1 MSPWCAN
8 ARFPASSLK
17 ANKRGHAQ
25 RAHAHLHHN
34 CRFTRGFD
42 NNNQPILQLA
52 TRHGCDRRRRQQHL
66 MDIEIGGILFAV
78 GASSVICKRLCQTNV
93 FNFFNCQH
101 FLHNICIR
109 FMFHM
114 LFKYFKVFCICSNVL
129 VRMAGW
135 MQLGMRPRTGTGYE
149 RYKTFC

>member
-1 MSPWCAN
+1 MVGMADTEVSGDRIWSTITISKHTCCHMVGVADPQVVSFNATGRGQPQLIPSTHGITWYEWWTPRFATSRRQSMVNHKEFQAHMSPWCAN

-52 TRHGCDRRRRQQHL
+52 TRHGCDRRRR
-66 MDIEIGGILFAV
+66 
-78 GASSVICKRLCQTNV
+78 
-93 FNFFNCQH
+93 
-101 FLHNICIR
+101 
-109 FMFHM
+109 
-114 LFKYFKVFCICSNVL
+114 
-129 VRMAGW
+129 
-135 MQLGMRPRTGTGYE
+135 
-149 RYKTFC
+149 